1 MDRLGTRTRLHR
13 ELIFGLHHTH
23 HWPASGP
30 DFLAWQFPAGNLM
43 SAHLA
48 SLRTMADINFDCPHC
63 GQNLETDEILSGTG
77 IDCPVCKKYITIPGS
92 AIAPDLPQEPTDK
105 SAGKSVSELSRATQ
119 LAADAV
125 KAARTARA
133 AQGDLD
139 SRAILDQ
146 LAKRAAKSAKEKTI
160 TNISE
165 TNTQQD
171 SANLGKFEYKAT
183 NLETGM
189 TERGEISAFNL
200 VDASNRLQKMGL
212 EATGIN
218 QMKK

>member
-1 MDRLGTRTRLHR
+1 
-13 ELIFGLHHTH
+13 
-23 HWPASGP
+23 
-30 DFLAWQFPAGNLM
+30 
-43 SAHLA
+43 
-48 SLRTMADINFDCPHC
+48 MADINFDCPHC